1 MNYNLSVLM
10 PAIRPEKWVNLYRS
24 VINSTKRKF
33 ELILVS
39 PYKLPKELE
48 NRPNIKYV
56 KDFGSPNR
64 CFNIALTLAEGE
76 YCTWGADDGLYQPGV
91 LDKAI
96 DILESTSDE
105 KTIVSMATIE
115 AARHYSEEFCFINKH
130 NEISSPY
137 IPDHYRLL
145 ALGMM
150 KTKYFK
156 KLGGVNCMFETHAIG
171 HIDLSIRS
179 QNDGA
184 KFIFLKDIVMR
195 LTHMPGTSGDH
206 APMHYAQIDHDE
218 VLYRKLYR
226 DSTYK
231 PVNHLDIWDWK
242 KSPTI
247 WNRRFKNE

>member
-1 MNYNLSVLM
+1 MNYDLSILM
-10 PAIRPEKWVNLYRS
+10 PAIRPEKWVDLYKSIRK
-24 VINSTKRKF
+24 STKKSF

-39 PYKLPKELE
+39 PYKLPDELE
-48 NRPNIKYV
+48 KGSNIKYV

-64 CFNIALTLAEGE
+64 CFNIALTLAEGK

-96 DILESTSDE
+96 EILDSQEDE
-105 KTIVSMATIE
+105 KTVISMATVE

-130 NEISSPY
+130 DEISSSF

-150 KTKYFK
+150 KTDYFK
-156 KLGGVNCMFETHAIG
+156 KLGGVNCVFETHAIG
-171 HIDLSIRS
+171 HIDLSIRA

-195 LTHMPGTSGDH
+195 LSHMPGTTGDH
-206 APMHYAQIDHDE
+206 APMHHAQIDHDE

-226 DSTYK
+226 DKNYK
-231 PVNHLDIWDWK
+231 PVDRLALWDWK
-242 KSPTI
+242 DTPTI
-247 WNRRFKNE
+247 WKRRFKDE